1 MPLSRVSDV
10 LRLRELALR
19 RWLPFHRFRRA
30 KFASW
35 FALSRRRRRRT
46 ASLRETVL
54 FPRSELVNDGYLD
67 VAGSSL
73 ALDRSVSTADCS
85 FAFPRKHDSELVA
98 KVVLEVYQP
107 GVWVDLLRSCVFF
120 LRFLLVQD
128 ISLRWFCLDIF
139 LNSGIIDVRSS

>member
-19 RWLPFHRFRRA
+19 RWLPFHRLRRA

-85 FAFPRKHDSELVA
+85 FAFPGKHDSELVA

-107 GVWVDLLRSCVFF
+107 GVWVDLLRSCVF
-120 LRFLLVQD
+120 LRFLLVED
-128 ISLRWFCLDIF
+128 VSLRWFCFDIF
-139 LNSGIIDVRSS
+139 ISDDIIDVRLS